1 MKKLLLL
8 MVPLLAFLGGA
19 LAGDLLSG
27 GKDTPTSAATD
38 KATAAPGDHPPAKNE
53 PAHGEDKDKDKDA
66 ASVEYFRFP
75 NQFFVPIIRNG
86 SSNAVMVLTLS
97 LEIPATA
104 RTGIEAREHPLRDAL
119 LGALLAEANS
129 GAFDGNF
136 TSEPVLERLRQAM
149 LTAARRAA
157 GPEVRRVLI
166 EDIGRQEV

>member
-19 LAGDLLSG
+19 LAGDLLSA
-27 GKDTPTSAATD
+27 GKDKAAPATAE
-38 KATAAPGDHPPAKNE
+38 KATAASEGHTPSDKD
-53 PAHGEDKDKDKDA
+53 GEDKTKDT
-66 ASVEYFRFP
+66 ASAEYFRFP

-104 RTGIEAREHPLRDAL
+104 RAGIEAREHPLRDAL